1 MFTLETRA
9 HVAGLS
15 ARAAYDYMIVP
26 PAHDFQAWWPG
37 THLVSRVLRRGVGP
51 TGEPNDV
58 GTVVYLEQMIGPFH
72 VRETA
77 EIVEAIP
84 GRSFTRRIFVVGIRL
99 PIFITFDLEDT
110 ADGVTIT
117 HTIRAGWRGFRRILD
132 PLFRLYFTKAFA
144 AALDEHLLTEYV
156 LLREVA
162 RPAAE
167 PVAAAP
173 RPAARP
179 TMQLPALDL
188 SMLPS
193 SNGIV
198 QS

>member
-9 HVAGLS
+9 HVTGLS

-37 THLVSRVLRRGVGP
+37 THLTSKVLRRGVGP

-58 GTVVYLEQMIGPFH
+58 GTVVYLEQMIGPYR

-77 EIVEAIP
+77 EIVDAVA
-84 GRSFTRRIFVVGIRL
+84 GRSFTRQILVVGIRL
-99 PIFITFDLEDT
+99 PIFITFELEDT

-117 HTIRAGWRGFRRILD
+117 HTMHIGYRGLRRILD
-132 PLFRLYFTKAFA
+132 PLFRLCFFTRAFA
-144 AALDEHLLTEYV
+144 AALHEHLLMEYE
-156 LLREVA
+156 LLREVLK
-162 RPAAE
+162 PAAA
-167 PVAAAP
+167 PIAAAP
-173 RPAARP
+173 RP
-179 TMQLPALDL
+179 TVQLPALDL

-193 SNGIV
+193 SSGNV